1 MQAPLMVNGSYKIEL
16 AKAKCKYL
24 EYQAAPKFEP
34 TDIVPLV
41 NMMFPKSFGRQ
52 KNVVKAITSRGWN
65 PFNYNILTTLPQ
77 RRLT

>member
-1 MQAPLMVNGSYKIEL
+1 MVPIKF

-52 KNVVKAITSRGWN
+52 QNVVKAITSQGWN
-65 PFNYNILTTLPQ
+65 PLITVYLP
-77 RRLT
+77 LFHKGD

>member
-24 EYQAAPKFEP
+24 DHQAVPKFEP

-41 NMMFPKSFGRQ
+41 NMMFPKSVGRQ
-52 KNVVKAITSRGWN
+52 KMW
-65 PFNYNILTTLPQ
+65 
-77 RRLT
+77 